1 MFIVVVGLN
10 HKTAPV
16 EVRERLAF
24 SSRVIPEILPQINKY
39 EKIEGSAILST
50 CNRME
55 IYAAVTDVE
64 AGVKS
69 IHDFLQK
76 YANIDFADKH
86 QYFYTPTNENAVRHL
101 FKVAAGLDSMVLGE
115 SQILGQVREAYQ
127 LACDCG
133 ASNSVLNALFQQA
146 ISVGKRVRT
155 ETDID
160 KNAVSI
166 SYAAIEKAKQVFG
179 TLSGY
184 SCLIIGAGE
193 MSELT
198 VKHLVA
204 NGVNSVVVSNRS
216 FERAQ
221 LLAEK
226 FNGRAVRFDY
236 LLDHLEEADIVISCT
251 ASPKYILSYEQ
262 MQQVMSKRT
271 NRKIFIIDIA
281 VPRDIDPV
289 ISDLPGVTLLDIDD
303 LHHVVDK
310 NLAERKKE
318 AIKAVKILEEEL
330 EAFLKWVS
338 SLFVIPTIVALKE
351 KGREIKER
359 ELTKALNKLGT
370 LTPKEEK
377 AISTL
382 ANAIVNSLLHD
393 PILNLKTHANTSQGH
408 LYSEIAQNLFNLE
421 IEGQQRR
428 KNNEVKENHFQN
440 NDFKQAFTK
449 ETFTQESLVIAKR
462 GGANG

>member
-24 SSRVIPEILPQINKY
+24 SSRAIPEILSQINKY
-39 EKIEGSAILST
+39 EKVAGSAILST

-64 AGVKS
+64 AGLKS
-69 IHDFLQK
+69 IHDFLRK

-127 LACDCG
+127 LACNSG
-133 ASNSVLNALFQQA
+133 ASNNVLNTLFQQA
-146 ISVGKRVRT
+146 ITVGKRVRT

-198 VKHLVA
+198 AKHLVA

-221 LLAEK
+221 LLAEQ
-226 FNGRAVRFDY
+226 FEGRAVRFDY

-251 ASPKYILSYEQ
+251 ASPKYILNLEQ
-262 MQQVMSKRT
+262 LQQVMAKRP

-281 VPRDIDPV
+281 VPRDIDPTIRV
-289 ISDLPGVTLLDIDD
+289 LPGVTLLDIDD
-303 LHHVVDK
+303 LHHVVDR

-318 AIKAVKILEEEL
+318 AIKGVKILEEEL
-330 EAFLKWVS
+330 EAFLKWVNL
-338 SLFVIPTIVALKE
+338 LFVIPTIAALKE
-351 KGREIKER
+351 KGKEIKER
-359 ELTKALNKLGT
+359 ELAKAINKLGEIT
-370 LTPKEEK
+370 TKEEK
-377 AISTL
+377 VISTL

-421 IEGQQRR
+421 VQGQQKK
-428 KNNEVKENHFQN
+428 KNNEVREKHPKNT
-440 NDFKQAFTK
+440 DFTEAFTK
-449 ETFTQESLVIAKR
+449 EAMVIAKR